1 MYIINLAYFYLYW
14 YLQVSTMIVAICQ
27 LYHAVQDL
35 INKHEQEKIK
45 VMSPKILD
53 EWRNALVSDAQSG
66 IVRCWMLYAGI
77 FMI

>member
-53 EWRNALVSDAQSG
+53 EWRNAFVSDAQSG
-66 IVRCWMLYAGI
+66 IVQCWMLYAGT